1 MLIKKYCQLSKD
13 YKTNEYLEDVLIEYE
28 KHFRHSVEV
37 NETLITAFNNIFS
50 HLKNLEPKIKE
61 QKSHH
66 KTQLAALNKHIDRL
80 TNELTQI
87 RKEVKWNR
95 KNKNIK

>member
-1 MLIKKYCQLSKD
+1 MLIQNYRKLSND

-28 KHFRHSVEV
+28 KHFRHAVEV
-37 NETLITAFNNIFS
+37 NETLIGAFNNIFS

-66 KTQLAALNKHIDRL
+66 KKQLAIVNKQLDRL
-80 TNELTQI
+80 TKEVTEI

-95 KNKNIK
+95 KNKIK